1 MAIQDTRDSWIY
13 LDRNS
18 GVWRGQLHAAQGVF
32 QPIHWVAMHRMQC
45 TLRLAPHEGRIADIG
60 CSYGILT
67 LNMAWKKPRAEVIGI
82 DPDEGRLAVGR
93 QLLAEHR
100 LSNCVFQQG
109 TVDEP
114 GIAAGSCSGVVCTE
128 TLDHIKD
135 IQPRLQDAVGK
146 LMNLLMPGG
155 RLILSVL
162 AVEAVGKDTAPLPPC
177 PLKMADFDFL
187 ANKQI
192 DRNCPQ
198 WWHMF
203 YVDKV

>member
-1 MAIQDTRDSWIY
+1 MALQEVKDTWIY

-18 GVWRGQLHAAQGVF
+18 GVWHGEVHSAQGVF

-67 LNMAWKKPRAEVIGI
+67 LNMAWKKPRADVIGI
-82 DPDEGRLAVGR
+82 DPDEARLAVGK

-100 LSNCVFQQG
+100 LTNCHFQKG
-109 TVDEP
+109 TVEEP
-114 GIAAGSCSGVVCTE
+114 GVPPGSCSGVICTE

-135 IQPRLQDAVGK
+135 IKPHLEGAVEK
-146 LMNLLMPGG
+146 LMNLLLPGG
-155 RLILSVL
+155 RLILSIL
-162 AVEAVGKDTAPLPPC
+162 ALEAFGKDPAPAPPC
-177 PLKMADFDFL
+177 PLTMEDFAFL
-187 ANKQI
+187 ERKQV
-192 DRNCPQ
+192 DYNCPK